1 MALLRWG
8 PEHRVLIIAL
18 IASIGLTAYCV
29 WAEANPPKTPP
40 RAPTPVTVTL
50 DDDDDP
56 PTVVQIRR
64 E

>member
-1 MALLRWG
+1 
-8 PEHRVLIIAL
+8 VLIIAL

-29 WAEANPPKTPP
+29 WAEANPPEPVT
-40 RAPTPVTVTL
+40 RVPTPVTVTL

-64 E
+64 G

>member
-1 MALLRWG
+1 
-8 PEHRVLIIAL
+8 VLIIAL

-29 WAEANPPKTPP
+29 WAEANPPKTPS
-40 RAPTPVTVTL
+40 RAPTPVTVAL